1 MNNAIKGRNDL
12 LSWEASKPKNFFT
25 SDTNLQYVL
34 RRYMGESAYE
44 AAKTNFETLGE
55 DAATTIDEAAK
66 VEDRIGNHP
75 RLERWSGL
83 GERIE
88 QIEFHPNH
96 DLTGRLIWRSG
107 IMALQGQPGHTVEQM
122 GLYYLLGHNGEAGH
136 LCSLACTSGLIK
148 ALQQAASED
157 IREKFLPAILNPN
170 YDEMQHGAQFL
181 TEVQGGSDVGANAVI
196 AAQADDGTWHIS
208 GEKWFCSNI
217 NADQFLMTARANDS
231 DGTRGLG
238 LFLVPR
244 KLDDGST
251 NSFHIRRLKDK
262 LGTRTLASAELDFI
276 DAIAY
281 PIGAVERGFKTVVE
295 LVLNT
300 SRLMN
305 AIACA
310 GVIRRVYLEAGTYA
324 CHRQAFG
331 KAIASYPM
339 VQEAVIDIMAE
350 TYAATASSFYL
361 AHLLDKIETEQASAN
376 DEACYRMLVNIN
388 KYITSIKGSEMIHRG
403 IEVLGGNGAIESFS
417 ILPRLYR
424 DMVVLESWEGT
435 HNVLAV
441 QVLRDI
447 ARLGIHEAF
456 FKDMSRQLDSLKDNK
471 LLELASIVQS
481 AIQGLIQSLGKMQQ
495 NNDTYTQAHARR
507 FIHIAAQ
514 TAQGVLLLAEAQW
527 ELEQNLPTY
536 KPDVAAHFIKKHL
549 QTAYEPM
556 DDSDYTARL
565 ERLMLAL

>member
-1 MNNAIKGRNDL
+1 MINKGRADL
-12 LSWEASKPKNFFT
+12 LNWASSKPKNFFT
-25 SDTNLQYVL
+25 ADTNLQAVL
-34 RRYMGESAYE
+34 RRYMGDAAYESAR
-44 AAKTNFETLGE
+44 TNFERLGA
-55 DAATTIDEAAK
+55 DAATTIDESAK

-107 IMALQGQPGHTVEQM
+107 IMAMQGQAGHTVEQM
-122 GLYYLLGHNGEAGH
+122 GLYYLLGHNGESGH
-136 LCSLACTSGLIK
+136 LCSMACTSGLIK
-148 ALQQAASED
+148 ALQVAASED
-157 IREKFLPAILNPN
+157 IRQKFLPPLLNPN
-170 YDEMQHGAQFL
+170 YAEMQHGAQFL
-181 TEVQGGSDVGANAVI
+181 TEVQGGSDVGANLV
-196 AAQADDGTWHIS
+196 QATQSNDGTWRIS

-217 NADQFLMTARANDS
+217 NAQQFLMTARANDS
-231 DGTRGLG
+231 EGTRGLG

-244 KLDDGST
+244 TLDDGST
-251 NSFHIRRLKDK
+251 NGFYIRRLKDK
-262 LGTRTLASAELDFI
+262 LGTRTLASAELDFV
-276 DAIAY
+276 DAVAY
-281 PIGAVERGFKTVVE
+281 PVGAVERGFKTVVE

-310 GVIRRVYLEAGTYA
+310 GVMRRVAIEAGTYA

-339 VQEAVIDIMAE
+339 VQESVADIMAE
-350 TYAATASSFYL
+350 NYAATASSFYL
-361 AHLLDKIETEQASAN
+361 AHLLDKLETGQASPD
-376 DEACYRMLVNIN
+376 DEASYRILVNIN

-403 IEVLGGNGAIESFS
+403 IEILGGNGAIESFS

-456 FKDMSRQLDSLKDNK
+456 FKDMQQQLSSVKDVQ
-471 LLELASIVQS
+471 LLELVPIVQD
-481 AIQGLIQSLGKMQQ
+481 AIKRLMQSLVKMQHGG
-495 NNDTYTQAHARR
+495 DSYGQAHARR
-507 FIHIAAQ
+507 FIHLAAE
-514 TAQGVLLLAEAQW
+514 TAQGALLLAEAQW
-527 ELEQNLPTY
+527 ELEREIPSFKADVVTY
-536 KPDVAAHFIKKHL
+536 FIKKHL
-549 QTAYEPM
+549 QAGYEPM
-556 DDSDYTARL
+556 DDADFTSRL
-565 ERLMLAL
+565 ERLMLAF